1 MADPR
6 ARPDAVARFTA
17 VYDECYASVYRYA
30 VSRAGRQL
38 AEEVASETFLVA
50 WRRLDELPDP
60 PTAWLLGVASNL
72 VRTQYRQAARWEAR
86 RVELRGWVAE
96 PTTADIADDVVE
108 RSMVLQALA
117 RLSGEDRELL
127 TLVAWHGLSTTQAAS
142 VVGCSPAA
150 YFVRLHRARRR
161 LRQAMDGVDRGTGP
175 AAATAPAG
183 FDKPSTPVLKTVKES
198 IR

>member
-1 MADPR
+1 
-6 ARPDAVARFTA
+6 VARFTA